1 MVVIVAYIFA
11 DLPFHGPWA
20 CLHCIIFFVQSDEN
34 SKPFPSLTY
43 LQSSIKKKQVHNIN
57 MQHNHCSNNQ
67 SSLPCSTNSL
77 ESEVNVLDNEMQP
90 SPLEQSMEFA
100 DDDCSYHDDWS
111 QGSLQ
116 NNSNT
121 NDNHGLL
128 HPRNV
133 LLKQHLGIV
142 STGSR
147 KQTYWKYAVLALVR
161 NEINVKRVLD
171 SS

>member
-1 MVVIVAYIFA
+1 MVVILAYIFE

-20 CLHCIIFFVQSDEN
+20 CLPHKNFRSIGRKQH
-34 SKPFPSLTY
+34 
-43 LQSSIKKKQVHNIN
+43 LQSSIKKQVHNI

-77 ESEVNVLDNEMQP
+77 KSEVNVLDNEMQL

-111 QGSLQ
+111 QGTLQ

-128 HPRNV
+128 HHRNV
-133 LLKQHLGIV
+133 LLKHHLGIV

-161 NEINVKRVLD
+161 NDTTTK
-171 SS
+171 